1 MRRAGDLSS
10 PALRGSLFCGVPIAR
25 IISGGQTGVDRAALD
40 VALVLGI
47 ACGGW
52 CPRGRLAEDGVIAAR
67 YPLYEAP
74 SGDYAVRTE
83 WNVRDA
89 DGTIALTKGEPE
101 GGTRL
106 TVEIARRHRKPCL
119 QVDLRNPPDPR
130 VVARWARAHH
140 IRTLN
145 VAGPRASSVP
155 TAYDDAT
162 GFLVKLF
169 EILRR

>member
-1 MRRAGDLSS
+1 M
-10 PALRGSLFCGVPIAR
+10 RGSLLFGVPIAR
-25 IISGGQTGVDRAALD
+25 IVSGGQTGVDRAALD

-47 ACGGW
+47 SCGGW
-52 CPRGRLAEDGVIAAR
+52 CPRGRLAEDGPIPSR

-101 GGTRL
+101 NGTRL
-106 TVEIARRHRKPCL
+106 TVEIAKRHQKPCL
-119 QVDLRNPPDPR
+119 LIDLRNPPDPR

-145 VAGPRASSVP
+145 VAGPRASTVP
-155 TAYDDAT
+155 SAYDDAT